1 MGGAHS
7 IQILTNSC
15 LLMIPLLIGQTSL
28 IRTDRTTIIDCL
40 ANLLGTA
47 GTLHKEKHGGT
58 TQALH
63 CLTVKCRPII
73 YETVVF
79 VNRRI
84 LELTPTLTFRNLFV
98 YYYAKKEVSFKWS
111 VFR

>member
-28 IRTDRTTIIDCL
+28 IRTDRTTVIDCL
-40 ANLLGTA
+40 PNLLGTMA
-47 GTLHKEKHGGT
+47 TLHKEKQGGT
-58 TQALH
+58 TKALH

-79 VNRRI
+79 VNGRV
-84 LELTPTLTFRNLFV
+84 LELIQMFTFRNLLVF
-98 YYYAKKEVSFKWS
+98 YYAKKEVSFKWS